1 MSINIWGRIITKSK
15 SEEDL
20 PACAPSAVCS
30 KVDVYDTPWI
40 QRQCRCPGG
49 TSCSDSLRSNDGF
62 TITDKTRQFK
72 MCEPTKKLRKC
83 RYFRDI
89 TWSYITFPQNVTQQ
103 IVHCA
108 CPKNSVAYI
117 VKRKMFYSA
126 GELGYHYAFACS
138 PQSRLRCQRK
148 EPCRL
153 FTVRKKERHQEV
165 NTSTLCQCPH
175 NHRCPKH
182 HLDPGVIPGKAYIE
196 DNIRTFSGYC
206 ISIFIISKTK
216 LRYKL

>member
-1 MSINIWGRIITKSK
+1 
-15 SEEDL
+15 
-20 PACAPSAVCS
+20 
-30 KVDVYDTPWI
+30 
-40 QRQCRCPGG
+40 
-49 TSCSDSLRSNDGF
+49 
-62 TITDKTRQFK
+62 

-206 ISIFIISKTK
+206 INIAIGCMCRKKIVLGHSMCKRTSYISF
-216 LRYKL
+216 LQWVQLYFYLFRGIQPPLNSL